1 MLLPIFSFNF
11 NAAVVLLVFCNTVA
25 YQNVDLAVG
34 RTPLIISHDV
44 QLISQYRINTDR
56 KTFYRHKI
64 TPL

>member
-1 MLLPIFSFNF
+1 MQNVELRTGAFQRKMGRSLSMLLPIFSFNF

-44 QLISQYRINTDR
+44 QLI
-56 KTFYRHKI
+56 
-64 TPL
+64 

>member
-11 NAAVVLLVFCNTVA
+11 NAAVVLLIFCNTVA

-44 QLISQYRINTDR
+44 QRI
-56 KTFYRHKI
+56 
-64 TPL
+64 